1 VTNPRLILADEPTG
15 ALDTKTGGEIME
27 LFQTLNREGITIV
40 LITHSEEVAQI
51 ASRVIRIRDGN
62 II

>member
-1 VTNPRLILADEPTG
+1 
-15 ALDTKTGGEIME
+15 ME